1 MEIHTPAPWRPT
13 DTNWCHPDFP
23 LPPINHQPPTN
34 HQPKPT
40 TKNIMNQ
47 TILIIQSTSLE
58 FREGNSDKIYQSAIE
73 PTATANIQPAAT

>member
-1 MEIHTPAPWRPT
+1 
-13 DTNWCHPDFP
+13 
-23 LPPINHQPPTN
+23 
-34 HQPKPT
+34 
-40 TKNIMNQ
+40 MNQ